1 LLPPRILL
9 DRTRSAGYISVFVAA
24 LCLFAMFFFLTY
36 YLQRTLGYSPI
47 KTGLAFLPVSA
58 CLAIAANVATIV
70 LLPRVGPRVVVTTG
84 LVIAA
89 GAMAWLARL
98 GAHTSYSKGVL

>member
-1 LLPPRILL
+1 
-9 DRTRSAGYISVFVAA
+9 
-24 LCLFAMFFFLTY
+24 
-36 YLQRTLGYSPI
+36 I

-98 GAHTSYSKGVL
+98 GAHTGYSRGVLGPIALAGVGFGLVFASAITAGTYGVGPRDAGEASAMVSVGQ